1 MRLRSSE
8 HVPGDFE
15 PLLSEDFFPTLE
27 SADRLPIE
35 EPTPFLLA
43 SQALK
48 FLSVRVAHRD
58 ESLFSVEDRRI
69 RSSRKVV
76 ELCHHCI

>member
-48 FLSVRVAHRD
+48 FLSVRVAHGTRV
-58 ESLFSVEDRRI
+58 SFRWRI
-69 RSSRKVV
+69 GGFALLEKS
-76 ELCHHCI
+76 